1 MLPVII
7 GPAIEALASALVA
20 AAVKKWLKEGNN
32 ATD

>member
-20 AAVKKWLKEGNN
+20 AAVKKWLNEGDN
-32 ATD
+32 AND